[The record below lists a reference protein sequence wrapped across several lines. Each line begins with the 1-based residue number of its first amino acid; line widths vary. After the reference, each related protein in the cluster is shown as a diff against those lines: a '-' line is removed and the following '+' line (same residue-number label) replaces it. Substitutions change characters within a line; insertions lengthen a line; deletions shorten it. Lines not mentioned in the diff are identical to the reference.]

1 MMVQRNNIFIFR
13 FLVLCLFGLILMS
26 GCEKEKELQTDLLS
40 GKEIGVEAYGPNP
53 ALRGQKITFVGTRL
67 NQITKVVFTPGVE
80 VTDIDVISDL
90 LIKVT
95 VPPSAEEGPV
105 QLLSGEGLEYFFDI
119 PLAFSMRISF
129 IFMCLLPVK

>member
-13 FLVLCLFGLILMS
+13 FLVLGLFGLILMS

-67 NQITKVVFTPGVE
+67 NQITKVVFTPGDRKSTRLNSSHVA
-80 VTDIDVISDL
+80 ISYA
-90 LIKVT
+90 V
-95 VPPSAEEGPV
+95 
-105 QLLSGEGLEYFFDI
+105 F
-119 PLAFSMRISF
+119 
-129 IFMCLLPVK
+129 CLKKKKKT